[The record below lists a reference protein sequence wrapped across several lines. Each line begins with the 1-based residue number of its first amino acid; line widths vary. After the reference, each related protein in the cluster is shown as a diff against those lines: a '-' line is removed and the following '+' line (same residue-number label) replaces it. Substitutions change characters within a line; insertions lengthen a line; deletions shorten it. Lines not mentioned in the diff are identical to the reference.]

1 MIRPASLSDI
11 LYICH
16 KMRQRDLLQLPA
28 NGWPKGCSMD
38 EFAAWRMKSSTAH
51 YTMADDVTRVPICC
65 FGATATNGVAVLWML
80 GTDAMETM
88 TPKGTRELIV
98 ATRKFIRGIMDT
110 GLAHRVESHIIK
122 IGDFWE
128 KNLKWSHNGAKS
140 LLDEIEISLKHSAG
154 ANCEDIVVLAIWR

>member
-28 NGWPKGCSMD
+28 YGWPKGCSLD
-38 EFAAWRMKSSTAH
+38 EFAAWRMKSSAAH

-65 FGATATNGVAVLWML
+65 FGATARHGVSTLWML
-80 GTDAMETM
+80 GTDEMEAL
-88 TPKGTRELIV
+88 TPKETRELIV

-110 GLAHRVESHIIK
+110 GLAHRVEASIVK
-122 IGDFWE
+122 VGDFWE
-128 KNLKWSHNGAKS
+128 KNLKWAHNGATRLS
-140 LLDEIEISLKHSAG
+140 DDVEMNLRHGAG
-154 ANCEDIVVLAIWR
+154 ANCEDFVTLAIWR